1 MAEAFNYYG
10 DEMTRETE
18 IFVRNFDRF
27 FDCLNVRSTDEWIR
41 RRKPDL
47 KPYSSPNDD
56 RLKVIFIA

>member
-1 MAEAFNYYG
+1 
-10 DEMTRETE
+10 MTRETE

-27 FDCLNVRSTDEWIR
+27 FDCLNIQSTDEWIR

-56 RLKVIFIA
+56 RLKVIVIA